1 MTTPGAS
8 GKADRHRTLKIALG
22 VSGSFTALVAFVIWL
37 LVSGRITYQLALLM
51 LVAMLGL
58 YVGLGVL
65 FAVYRFIDKLE

>member
-1 MTTPGAS
+1 MW
-8 GKADRHRTLKIALG
+8 
-22 VSGSFTALVAFVIWL
+22 F

-51 LVAMLGL
+51 WSAMLGL